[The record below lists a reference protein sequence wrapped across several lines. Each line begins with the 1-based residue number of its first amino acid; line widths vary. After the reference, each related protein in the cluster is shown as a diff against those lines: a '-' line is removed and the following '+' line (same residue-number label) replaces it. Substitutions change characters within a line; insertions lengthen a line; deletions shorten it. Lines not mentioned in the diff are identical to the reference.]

1 MKIGIITPMPEEKK
15 SLSAALE
22 GAEVVAFSDLEVLV
36 GRYQEQDVF
45 LAESGIGKVAAAT
58 ATTILTQV
66 FDVDLVIN
74 TGSAGA
80 LQEGL
85 SIGDLVI
92 GKELAYFDA
101 DVTAFGYDYGQLPA
115 QPARFEADADLVKAF
130 QALTDAPTGLI
141 VSGDTFVQ
149 QSKKASIRKHFQD
162 ALLAEMEGAAVAQVA
177 SRFDKP
183 FIVLRGV
190 SDQADGQSD
199 VDFDEYVVQAG
210 KRSAELLLAYLKDL
224 NNK

>member
-1 MKIGIITPMPEEKK
+1 MKIGIITPMEEEKK
-15 SLSAALE
+15 SLTAALE
-22 GAEVVAFSDLEVLV
+22 DAEVVSFSDLDVLV
-36 GRYQEQDVF
+36 GRYQSQDVF

-66 FDVDLVIN
+66 FDVDVVIN

-80 LQEGL
+80 LQSEL
-85 SIGDLVI
+85 AIGDLVI

-115 QPARFEADADLVKAF
+115 QPARFEADADLVAAF
-130 QALTDAPTGLI
+130 EKLTDAKTGLI
-141 VSGDTFVQ
+141 VTGDTFVQ
-149 QSKKASIRKHFQD
+149 QSKKDAIKKHFPD
-162 ALLAEMEGAAVAQVA
+162 ASLAEMEGAAVAQVA
-177 SRFDKP
+177 SRFQKP

-190 SDQADGQSD
+190 SDQADGESD

-210 KRSAELLLAYLKDL
+210 QKSAELLLSYLKGL
-224 NNK
+224 NQ

>member
-1 MKIGIITPMPEEKK
+1 MKIGIITPMAEEKK
-15 SLSAALE
+15 ALTAALKD
-22 GAEVVAFSDLEVLV
+22 AETVAFSDLEVLV
-36 GRYQEQDVF
+36 GQYNGQDVF

-92 GKELAYFDA
+92 GSELAYFDA

-115 QPARFEADADLVKAF
+115 QPARFQADSSLVSAF
-130 QALTDAPTGLI
+130 EKLTDAKKGLI
-141 VSGDTFVQ
+141 VTGDTFVQ
-149 QSKKASIRKHFQD
+149 QSMKEKILQNFTD
-162 ALLAEMEGAAVAQVA
+162 AQLAEMEGAAVAQVA
-177 SRFDKP
+177 TRFKKP

-190 SDQADGQSD
+190 SDQADGESNI
-199 VDFDEYVVQAG
+199 DFDEYVVQAG
-210 KRSAELLLAYLKDL
+210 QKSAELLLAYLDTI
-224 NNK
+224 NE